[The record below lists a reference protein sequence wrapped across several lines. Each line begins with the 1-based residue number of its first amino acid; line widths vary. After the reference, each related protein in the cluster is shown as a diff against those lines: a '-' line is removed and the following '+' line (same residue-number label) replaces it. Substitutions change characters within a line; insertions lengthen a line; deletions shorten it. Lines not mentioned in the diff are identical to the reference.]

1 MREPSMRF
9 DGKVGIVTG
18 SGSGIGRAT
27 AIGFAA
33 RGGTVVIAD
42 INEENARKV
51 EREIL
56 DAGGRATAIS
66 IDVTKTADIDRMI
79 ADTSRRFG
87 RIDFLHNNAFG
98 LPATAQTSTQAA
110 GRLADVEES
119 VWAYMID
126 VGLTAVWRAM
136 KRVLPLMRAQ
146 GSGAIVNTASISGL
160 RADYGIAAYNAA
172 KAGVINLTRVG
183 AIEYARDG
191 VRVNCIC
198 PGLIDTEMADWIRH
212 DEAAMAQF
220 DASAPAGRIGSP
232 AEIAGA
238 VSFLA
243 SDAASYLQGSVL
255 MVDGGVTA

>member
-1 MREPSMRF
+1 RISVFDWQEISMRQPTMRF

-27 AIGFAA
+27 AKGFAA

-51 EREIL
+51 EREIV
-56 DAGGRATAIS
+56 DGGGRASAMV
-66 IDVTKTADIDRMI
+66 IDVTKTADIERMI
-79 ADTSRRFG
+79 ADTNSRFG

-136 KRVLPLMRAQ
+136 KRVLPVMRAQ
-146 GSGAIVNTASISGL
+146 
-160 RADYGIAAYNAA
+160 
-172 KAGVINLTRVG
+172 
-183 AIEYARDG
+183 
-191 VRVNCIC
+191 
-198 PGLIDTEMADWIRH
+198 
-212 DEAAMAQF
+212 
-220 DASAPAGRIGSP
+220 
-232 AEIAGA
+232 
-238 VSFLA
+238 
-243 SDAASYLQGSVL
+243 
-255 MVDGGVTA
+255 